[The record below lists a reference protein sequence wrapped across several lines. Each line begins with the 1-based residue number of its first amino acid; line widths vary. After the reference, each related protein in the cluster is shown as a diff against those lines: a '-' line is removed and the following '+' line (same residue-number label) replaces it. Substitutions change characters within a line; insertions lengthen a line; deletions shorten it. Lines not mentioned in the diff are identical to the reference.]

1 MSDVL
6 IQRVKAANPV
16 GPEALRELDA
26 QIRDQVIVLP
36 PGSSARRRSCPRRRL
51 IAVACVVAALL
62 GGSALAF
69 QLGVIDFSTA
79 PAAPHPVVEEFSSL
93 SVGALP
99 GMDPRVLAGETRLVG
114 TVLGHQLWVAPTE
127 QGGLCY
133 MWSGS
138 GGGCDAVGGFP
149 LSVNWSGAAIPAG
162 QPGHSFDVI
171 EGFAHSRWV
180 NKVQITL
187 GDGSTV
193 QPEMLWVSPPIN
205 AGFFYYQAPP
215 GKTIANVSALQ
226 DGTVVAADNHGSGE
240 PQGPHPFADLSK
252 KAEIA
257 TIRNGCRLGDPLDGT
272 HRDQRTLHLAPVP
285 AARNR
290 GRPPASPRVTCT
302 KPGSPSPSTASVA
315 TRFSPGNAATARSSS
330 STPTTRRERV
340 RVATDSSSSTC
351 SPQTG
356 PGHMPPPSTYTASR
370 CREAQ
375 RASQNPTSGLSSSLS
390 KRGALPACASGT
402 SRRTQTG
409 RSVR

>member
-36 PGSSARRRSCPRRRL
+36 PGSSARRRSWPRRRL

-93 SVGALP
+93 SVGAPP

-162 QPGHSFDVI
+162 QPGHSFDVV

-180 NKVQITL
+180 NEVQITL

-257 TIRNGCRLGDPLDGT
+257 TTKTDAGSAILWTAPTETNERCTWLQFQQQEIAVVPLPPPGL
-272 HRDQRTLHLAPVP
+272 RAP
-285 AARNR
+285 
-290 GRPPASPRVTCT
+290 S
-302 KPGSPSPSTASVA
+302 
-315 TRFSPGNAATARSSS
+315 
-330 STPTTRRERV
+330 RV
-340 RVATDSSSSTC
+340 RLRR
-351 SPQTG
+351 PQ
-356 PGHMPPPSTYTASR
+356 PRWPPD
-370 CREAQ
+370 
-375 RASQNPTSGLSSSLS
+375 
-390 KRGALPACASGT
+390 
-402 SRRTQTG
+402 SRRGMRLQ
-409 RSVR
+409 RDRVHPHRRHDANDPV